1 MSTALALS
9 IRPMI
14 VYKMYMTMARGT
26 EVEVLEGMVTLVME
40 TSNAYPI
47 FNLSLHYNQQD
58 HE

>member
-1 MSTALALS
+1 
-9 IRPMI
+9 MI

-47 FNLSLHYNQQD
+47 FILFLHYIQQD
-58 HE
+58 HQKIIKKMIT